1 MLRNLVVNW
10 FVQTENVTWFEF
22 DETGHQMHHQG
33 GERVNEPVA
42 LGDFLKTPQYEVGND
57 DGKSTSS
64 RGSKNN
70 KVLQEKYE
78 RAFRPSPKVGS
89 STVPEGSWSHESR
102 KVVPA
107 ICNPNSF
114 RDFTSLASQDDAGL
128 VYVENQYMDRENDIL
143 YHDLPDTGSFEDI
156 DRMLRICESTF
167 GQGSSSADELS
178 WFSSSS
184 QSTYGIGDTFK
195 SYSQSSILDPT
206 ALNGTLAHH
215 SAITNVFPENNPFA
229 DDSDKILGHCYRSF
243 VPVSSGENKS
253 DCTPQEKAYDGDGST
268 EIKSTLIQVGDE
280 NSLNEFSSFE
290 FLQINMHLK
299 KLRRPYLFEGNEK
312 DQLSESTSNMS
323 FCGPGQMQ
331 QIADQDNVSSVFSA
345 QPYSSQL
352 FPKQNH
358 VWGSSSSS
366 NMHTFS
372 LRAQLEGSLPLHQD
386 LFAQKTLSILSASDY
401 NPSSSYEVSAHASN
415 YFPQCMENLP
425 VPLSEPPAMMPEEI
439 NEKPCLEQI
448 LCGASSAKHPSHLSS
463 STSITSRQEQHH
475 TFQHEIRGD
484 SVQKDVSFKLPAI
497 ETDSSTIQESPCMTS
512 GFSDDISLKAIS
524 FQQLQDV
531 MLQLDSGTRLCI
543 RDSLYRLAQSAERR
557 HNFIS
562 ANNSSKERGGGILD
576 TEESNRSA
584 GYITTETETNSIDRS
599 IAHLLFHRPSE
610 TVTRSSECA
619 TSLESHMID
628 EQIHGHV
635 QLPGS
640 NS

>member
-280 NSLNEFSSFE
+280 NSLNECENF
-290 FLQINMHLK
+290 NM
-299 KLRRPYLFEGNEK
+299 
-312 DQLSESTSNMS
+312 
-323 FCGPGQMQ
+323 

-619 TSLESHMID
+619 TSLESHMIQD

>member
-206 ALNGTLAHH
+206 ALN
-215 SAITNVFPENNPFA
+215 
-229 DDSDKILGHCYRSF
+229 
-243 VPVSSGENKS
+243 VSSGENKS

-619 TSLESHMID
+619 TSLESHMIQD